1 MFISDI
7 RERMELVQILFLL
20 FAGLCGSVDSVM
32 FFLESNARKCLAEE
46 IRKDVLVTGD
56 YQVTEQPGQ
65 QVDINHLN
73 ENKINS
79 IHVI

>member
-1 MFISDI
+1 
-7 RERMELVQILFLL
+7 MELVQILFLL
-20 FAGLCGSVDSVM
+20 FAGLCARVDSVM

-73 ENKINS
+73 ENKLTAFMFEPFILIFTFS
-79 IHVI
+79 